1 MSDYFTPETLN
12 DALEWLADGQGRV
25 AAGCTDLFAATSYQ
39 NLPGPVVDISGIGE
53 LSGIAATSEGWRV
66 GSVTPWSLLRDA
78 DLPAAFQGLRQ
89 AAAEIG
95 SVQIQN
101 AGTVGGN
108 LCNASPAADGMPA
121 LLILDAEVE
130 LASVQGRRRLALA
143 DFVTG
148 PRQTALRP
156 GELMLGIHIP
166 ATVGAGTSAFVKLGA
181 RKYMVISIAMAAARV
196 LILDDRVA
204 EIAVA
209 IGACGPVA
217 KRLDA
222 LEKALLGRN
231 VREVRARI
239 TPALIAP
246 DISPIGDVRAD
257 SAYRMDAALQMVQRA
272 VWGAVEAGE

>member
-1 MSDYFTPETLN
+1 MSDYFTPVTLS
-12 DALEWLADGQGRV
+12 DALEWLACGQGRV

-39 NLPGPVVDISGIGE
+39 NMPGPVVDITGIAE
-53 LSGIAATSEGWRV
+53 LSGIEVTPEGWRI
-66 GSVTPWSLLRDA
+66 GSATPWSLLRDA
-78 DLPAAFQGLRQ
+78 DLPAAFDGLRQ

-121 LLILDAEVE
+121 LLTLDAEVE

-143 DFVTG
+143 NFVTG
-148 PRQTALRP
+148 PRQTALQS
-156 GELMLGIHIP
+156 GELMLAVHIP
-166 ATVGAGTSAFVKLGA
+166 ATAGAGTSTFVKLGA

-196 LILDDRVA
+196 LILEGRVA
-204 EIAVA
+204 EIAFA

-222 LEKALLGRN
+222 LEKALLGRDVDE
-231 VREVRARI
+231 VREQI
-239 TPALIAP
+239 SQALIAP
-246 DISPIGDVRAD
+246 DISPIDDIRAD
-257 SAYRMDAALQMVQRA
+257 RAYRMDAALQMVQRA
-272 VWGAVEAGE
+272 VSGAMEAGK

>member
-1 MSDYFTPETLN
+1 MSDYFSPETLN
-12 DALEWLADGQGRV
+12 DVLESLADGQGRV

-39 NLPGPVVDISGIGE
+39 NMPGPVVDITGVAE
-53 LSGIAATSEGWRV
+53 LSGIEATPEGWRI
-66 GSVTPWSLLRDA
+66 GAATPWSLLRDA
-78 DLPAAFQGLRQ
+78 DLPAAFDGLRQ
-89 AAAEIG
+89 AAAKIG

-121 LLILDAEVE
+121 LLTLDAEVE
-130 LASVQGRRRLALA
+130 LVSVQGRRRLALA

-148 PRQTALRP
+148 PRQTALQS
-156 GELMLGIHIP
+156 GELMLAVHIP
-166 ATVGAGTSAFVKLGA
+166 ATAGAGTSAFVKLGA

-196 LILDDRVA
+196 SVLDGCVA

-222 LEKALLGRN
+222 LEKALVGRD
-231 VREVRARI
+231 VAEVSGRI
-239 TPALIAP
+239 TQALIAP
-246 DISPIGDVRAD
+246 DISPIGDIRAD
-257 SAYRMDAALQMVQRA
+257 RAYRMDAALEMVQRA
-272 VWGAVEAGE
+272 ISGAMEAGK